1 MSKLCSSPPSA
12 SSSTL
17 LLSVCV
23 LAFFYTTKALVK
35 LPPNE
40 TVPAIIVFGDSIV
53 DTGNNNNLKTLIKCN
68 FPPYGKDFQGGIP
81 TGRFCNGKV
90 PSDLLAEELGIKE
103 SVPAYMDPTLS
114 PVDLLTGVCFAS
126 SGSGYDPLTS
136 KLASVLSLSDQMEY
150 FKEYIAKLK
159 MLVGEDRTNFILAKS
174 IFVVVTGSDDLAN
187 TYFDLRVQKLHYDIP
202 AYTDLMANSASD
214 FFKELYGLGAR
225 RIAVFS
231 AAPIGCLPSQRTLA
245 GGIERECV
253 EDYNQAAI
261 LFNKKLSAKL
271 DSLSGSLS
279 NSKIVYIDV
288 YNPLLDII
296 QNPKK
301 YGFEVANKG
310 CCGTGEL
317 EVAVLCNKL
326 SPTTCSDD
334 SSYVFWDSYHPTEKT
349 YRTLVSSLI
358 RKYVDKFF

>member
-1 MSKLCSSPPSA
+1 MSKLFSSPPSA

-53 DTGNNNNLKTLIKCN
+53 DTGNNNNLNTLVKSN

-81 TGRFCNGKV
+81 TGRFCDGKV

-136 KLASVLSLSDQMEY
+136 KLVMEF

-174 IFVVVTGSDDLAN
+174 LFIVVAGSNDLAN
-187 TYFDLRVQKLHYDIP
+187 TYFAFRVQKSHYDIT

-225 RIAVFS
+225 RIVVFS
-231 AAPIGCLPSQRTLA
+231 APPIGCLPAQRTLA

-296 QNPKK
+296 QNPQK

-349 YRTLVSSLI
+349 YRTLVSSLL
-358 RKYVDKFF
+358 REYVGKFF